1 MTTNEITEKINQCK
15 KEELLIRQKRENLEE
30 ELKQMHSTVF
40 HPGDVVLNRDDH
52 RRLIVRF
59 DPTAF
64 ISSAA
69 LISVD
74 EYGYQQGPALPS
86 EQGDR
91 SGNTFQ
97 GCDYKKIGT
106 LAGFLINELPN
117 HDKSG
122 RE

>member
-1 MTTNEITEKINQCK
+1 MNSNEITEKINQCK

-30 ELKQMHSTVF
+30 ELKQMHSTAF
-40 HPGDVVLNRDDH
+40 RPGDIVLDRDDH
-52 RRLIVRF
+52 RRLIVRI
-59 DPTAF
+59 DPTAL
-64 ISSAA
+64 ISSTA

-86 EQGDR
+86 EQGGR

-106 LAGFLINELPN
+106 LAGFLINELPKG
-117 HDKSG
+117 D
-122 RE
+122 

>member
-52 RRLIVRF
+52 RRLIVRL
-59 DPTAF
+59 D
-64 ISSAA
+64 SAA

-74 EYGYQQGPALPS
+74 EYGHQQGPALPS
-86 EQGDR
+86 EQGGQ

-97 GCDYKKIGT
+97 GYDYTKVGT

-117 HDKSG
+117 YDKSG

>member
-1 MTTNEITEKINQCK
+1 MTTNDQAHLNEITEKINQCK

-30 ELKQMHSTVF
+30 ELKQMYSTAL
-40 HPGDVVLNRDDH
+40 HPGDVVLNRDGY
-52 RRLIVRF
+52 RRLIVRT
-59 DPTAF
+59 DPTT
-64 ISSAA
+64 

-74 EYGYQQGPALPS
+74 AYGYQQGSALPS
-86 EQGDR
+86 EQGGR